1 VGIIGFMVYQD
12 RVASLIVRRC
22 VFGRDRG
29 DILTAIRSL
38 GVTFDDD
45 IDHPLVD
52 LYKGLCFSKDS
63 EMLYL
68 FVEHCSFL
76 KVSLG
81 QMSVL
86 N

>member
-1 VGIIGFMVYQD
+1 MVYQD
-12 RVASLIVRRC
+12 RVISMIVRRC

-29 DILTAIRSL
+29 DILTAVKSL
-38 GVTFDDD
+38 GVTIDDE

-52 LYKGLCFSKDS
+52 LYKALYLTQDS
-63 EMLYL
+63 EMVYL
-68 FVEHCSFL
+68 SVEHCNFL
-76 KVSLG
+76 KVSIE